1 MGRKVGNAVI
11 RNRIKR
17 RLREA
22 LKKRLSGGSLRHD
35 LVVVARAA
43 AADALY
49 ADLDG
54 AVLRSLSKL
63 AHENNSGIDHK
74 TL

>member
-22 LKKRLSGGSLRHD
+22 LKKRLSEGSLRHD
-35 LVVVARAA
+35 LVVVARSA
-43 AADALY
+43 AADARY
-49 ADLDG
+49 ADLDS